1 MRPNPSIDFLRPET
15 SYCGEFVVEFSRIM
29 FKYLTI
35 IEKCGIFLVQKIY
48 LIFLYDG
55 GEKMRQHEQ
64 VKEFAVEDIIQLV
77 RKTDLSDLNTFLV
90 LNGGTGVG
98 KTTAIMNS
106 VLTELDTKFGHLQSM
121 LVVESR
127 SITVEQLRHKYGEAD
142 VCQRLGFANMI
153 KKGKVDYDWVV
164 IDECHGLFSEASF
177 AEDTVI
183 IGDWIKNRRTKQ
195 HIIFITANDEYFEEL
210 SKQFFS
216 DDSSFIYLF
225 PDFTKYVSNTYVK
238 EIQFVKTKNTNATL
252 DYFLAQQEDKKGI
265 IFLKSASKVK
275 DWYFK
280 LLDQKKNVAMLVS
293 RANQTALSLDITQA
307 KIAAKDLLIEL
318 SDGQSGLTLA
328 DLQDMADKQR
338 IADGKESL
346 FTALREEHLPEDI
359 NILIV
364 TDTLQEGMS
373 LTFPKIDYMIIDGYG
388 EVEIRQKVGRFR
400 GNLDQLFIIFNP
412 NNARRDFQI
421 QSDLFAHFRK
431 LQAEGDQV
439 ELAKQFGLMKGA
451 QFKIK
456 YLIER
461 AREDGTKSYE
471 VNEQAYLHL
480 LKDHKDYLH
489 LMGNTEEAVQEMYSY
504 LGATPSIIDPA
515 LIKFSNQRELVM
527 EIAERW
533 RGIPLKGPAQEALL
547 EDFKAMGITDKS
559 RHQITSLRGCTTI
572 FNEAGVRIAE
582 KQATTKDIEQWPQY
596 LTKVREKF
604 RVIV

>member
-1 MRPNPSIDFLRPET
+1 MRE
-15 SYCGEFVVEFSRIM
+15 
-29 FKYLTI
+29 
-35 IEKCGIFLVQKIY
+35 
-48 LIFLYDG
+48 
-55 GEKMRQHEQ
+55 HEQ
-64 VKEFAVEDIIQLV
+64 VKEFAVEDIIRLV
-77 RKTDLSDLNTFLV
+77 RETDLSDLNTFLV

-98 KTTAIMNS
+98 KTTAIMNN
-106 VLTELDTKFGHLQSM
+106 VLEELDHKFGHLQTM

-153 KKGKVDYDWVV
+153 RKGAIDYDWVV

-177 AEDTVI
+177 AEDTTI
-183 IGDWIKNRRTKQ
+183 IGDWIKNSRGNT

-210 SKQFFS
+210 STQFFS
-216 DDSSFIYLF
+216 EESNFIYLF

-238 EIQFVKTKNTNATL
+238 EIQFIKTRNTNMTL
-252 DYFLAQQEDKKGI
+252 DYFLAQQEGKRGI
-265 IFLKSASKVK
+265 VFLKSASKVK

-280 LLDQKKNVAMLVS
+280 LLDQKKGVAMLVS
-293 RANQTALSLDITQA
+293 RANQTSLSLDITQA
-307 KIAAKDLLIEL
+307 KTAAQNLMIEL
-318 SDGQSGLTLA
+318 SDGRSGLTLA

-346 FTALREEHLPEDI
+346 FEALRNEHLPDDI
-359 NILIV
+359 SILIV

-412 NNARRDFQI
+412 SNARRDFQI
-421 QSDLFAHFRK
+421 QSDMFAHFRQ
-431 LQAEGDQV
+431 LQAEGNQV
-439 ELAKQFGLMKGA
+439 ELAKQFGILKGA
-451 QFKIK
+451 QFKIR
-456 YLIER
+456 YINER
-461 AREDGTKSYE
+461 KHDDGSKSYE

-480 LKDHKDYLH
+480 IKDHKDYLH
-489 LMGNTEEAVQEMYSY
+489 LMGNTEEAVREMYSY
-504 LGATPSIIDPA
+504 LGAVPKLIDPN
-515 LIKFSNQRELVM
+515 LIRISNQKELIM

-547 EDFKAMGITDKS
+547 QDFAAMGIKDKS
-559 RHQITSLRGCTTI
+559 RHSINSLRGCTTL
-572 FNEAGVRIAE
+572 FADAGVIVAE
-582 KQATTKDIEQWPQY
+582 KQATLKDLEQWPQY

-604 RVIV
+604 RVIT

>member
-1 MRPNPSIDFLRPET
+1 MRE
-15 SYCGEFVVEFSRIM
+15 
-29 FKYLTI
+29 
-35 IEKCGIFLVQKIY
+35 
-48 LIFLYDG
+48 
-55 GEKMRQHEQ
+55 HEQ
-64 VKEFAVEDIIQLV
+64 VKEFAVDDIIKLV
-77 RKTDLSDLNTFLV
+77 RETDLSDINTFLV

-106 VLTELDTKFGHLQSM
+106 VLAELDKKIGRLQSM

-177 AEDTVI
+177 AEDTTVI
-183 IGDWIKNRRTKQ
+183 GEWIKYRRENQ

-216 DDSSFIYLF
+216 EECNFIYLF
-225 PDFTKYVSNTYVK
+225 PDFTKYYSNAYVK
-238 EIQFVKTKNTNATL
+238 EIQFLKTRNTNASL
-252 DYFLAQQEDKKGI
+252 EYFLGQKDKERKRGI
-265 IFLKSASKVK
+265 VFLKSASKVK

-280 LLDQKKNVAMLVS
+280 LLDQKKGVAMLVS
-293 RANQTALSLDITQA
+293 RANQTALSLDVNQA
-307 KIAAKDLLIEL
+307 QTAAKNLMIEL
-318 SDGQSGLTLA
+318 SDGRSGLTLA

-338 IADGKESL
+338 VADGKESL
-346 FTALREEHLPEDI
+346 FEALRNEHLPDDI
-359 NILIV
+359 SILIV

-412 NNARRDFQI
+412 SNARRDFQI
-421 QSDLFAHFRK
+421 QSDMFAHFRQ
-431 LQAEGDQV
+431 LQAEGNQV
-439 ELAKQFGLMKGA
+439 ELAKQFGILKGA
-451 QFKIK
+451 QFKVRYIN
-456 YLIER
+456 ER
-461 AREDGTKSYE
+461 LHQDGTKTYE

-480 LKDHKDYLH
+480 IKDHKDYLH
-489 LMGNTEEAVQEMYSY
+489 LMGNTEEAVREMYSY
-504 LGATPSIIDPA
+504 LGATPKLIDPND
-515 LIKFSNQRELVM
+515 IRVSNQKELIL

-547 EDFKAMGITDKS
+547 QDFKAMGITDKS
-559 RHQITSLRGCTTI
+559 RHQITSLRGCTSM
-572 FNEAGVRIAE
+572 FAEAGVTVTE
-582 KQATTKDIEQWPQY
+582 KQASTKDLEQWPQY
-596 LTKVREKF
+596 LSKIREKF
-604 RVIV
+604 RFIV

>member
-1 MRPNPSIDFLRPET
+1 MRE
-15 SYCGEFVVEFSRIM
+15 
-29 FKYLTI
+29 
-35 IEKCGIFLVQKIY
+35 
-48 LIFLYDG
+48 
-55 GEKMRQHEQ
+55 HEQ
-64 VKEFAVEDIIQLV
+64 VKEFAVEDIIRLV
-77 RKTDLSDLNTFLV
+77 RETDLSDLNTFLV

-98 KTTAIMNS
+98 KTTAIMNN
-106 VLTELDTKFGHLQSM
+106 VLEELDHKFGHLQTM

-153 KKGKVDYDWVV
+153 RKGTIDYDWVV

-177 AEDTVI
+177 AEDTTI
-183 IGDWIKNRRTKQ
+183 IGDWIKNGRKNT

-216 DDSSFIYLF
+216 DDSTFIYLF

-238 EIQFVKTKNTNATL
+238 EIQFVKTRNTTDTL
-252 DYFLAQQEDKKGI
+252 EYFLAQQEDKRGI

-280 LLDQKKNVAMLVS
+280 LLDRKKGVAMLVS
-293 RANQTALSLDITQA
+293 RANQTALSLDVNQA
-307 KIAAKDLLIEL
+307 HSAAKNLMLEL
-318 SDGQSGLTLA
+318 SEGRSGLTLA

-346 FTALREEHLPEDI
+346 FEALRREHLPNDI
-359 NILIV
+359 SILIV

-412 NNARRDFQI
+412 SNARRDFQI
-421 QSDLFAHFRK
+421 QSDMFAHFRK
-431 LQAEGDQV
+431 LQAEGNQV
-439 ELAKQFGLMKGA
+439 ELAKQFGILKGA
-451 QFKIK
+451 QFKVK
-456 YLIER
+456 YITER
-461 AREDGTKSYE
+461 PHEDGTKSYE

-480 LKDHKDYLH
+480 LRDHKDYLH
-489 LMGNTEEAVQEMYSY
+489 LMGNTEEAIKQMYSY
-504 LGATPSIIDPA
+504 LGATPKLVDPN
-515 LIKFSNQRELVM
+515 LIRVSNQKDLIL

-547 EDFKAMGITDKS
+547 QDFKAMGITDKS
-559 RHQITSLRGCTTI
+559 RHFITSLRGCTSL
-572 FNEAGVRIAE
+572 FAEAGVTVTD
-582 KQATTKDIEQWPQY
+582 KQATLKDIEQWPQY
-596 LTKVREKF
+596 LTKVREKY
-604 RVIV
+604 RVIT

>member
-1 MRPNPSIDFLRPET
+1 MRE
-15 SYCGEFVVEFSRIM
+15 
-29 FKYLTI
+29 
-35 IEKCGIFLVQKIY
+35 
-48 LIFLYDG
+48 
-55 GEKMRQHEQ
+55 HEQ
-64 VKEFAVEDIIQLV
+64 VKEFAVDDIIQLV
-77 RKTDLSDLNTFLV
+77 RKTDLSDKNTFLV

-98 KTTAIMNS
+98 KTTAIMNN
-106 VLTELDTKFGHLQSM
+106 VLQELDHKFGHLQTM

-127 SITVEQLRHKYGEAD
+127 SITVEQLRHKYDEAD

-153 KKGKVDYDWVV
+153 RKGAIDYDWVV

-177 AEDTVI
+177 AEDTTI
-183 IGDWIKNRRTKQ
+183 IGDWIKNGRTNQ

-216 DDSSFIYLF
+216 DDSTFIYLF

-238 EIQFVKTKNTNATL
+238 EIQFVKTRNTNMTL
-252 DYFLAQQEDKKGI
+252 DYFLAQLQDKKGI
-265 IFLKSASKVK
+265 VFLKSASKVK

-293 RANQTALSLDITQA
+293 RANQTALSLDIVQA
-307 KIAAKDLLIEL
+307 QSAAKNLMIEL

-346 FTALREEHLPEDI
+346 FEALRNEHLPNDI
-359 NILIV
+359 SILIV

-412 NNARRDFQI
+412 SNARRDFQI
-421 QSDLFAHFRK
+421 QSDMFAHFRK
-431 LQAEGDQV
+431 LQADGDQV
-439 ELAKQFGLMKGA
+439 ELAKQFGLLKGA
-451 QFKIK
+451 RFKVRYIN
-456 YLIER
+456 ER
-461 AREDGTKSYE
+461 KHEDGTKTYE

-480 LKDHKDYLH
+480 IKDHKDYLH
-489 LMGNTEEAVQEMYSY
+489 LMGNTEEAVREMYSY
-504 LGATPSIIDPA
+504 LGATPKLLDSNE
-515 LIKFSNQRELVM
+515 IKMSNQKETLL

-547 EDFKAMGITDKS
+547 QDFKAAGITDKS
-559 RHQITSLRGCTTI
+559 RHSINSLRGCTTL
-572 FNEAGVRIAE
+572 FNEAGVTITE
-582 KQATTKDIEQWPQY
+582 KQATLKDIDQWPQY
-596 LTKVREKF
+596 LTKVREKY
-604 RVIV
+604 RIIM

>member
-1 MRPNPSIDFLRPET
+1 MRE
-15 SYCGEFVVEFSRIM
+15 
-29 FKYLTI
+29 
-35 IEKCGIFLVQKIY
+35 
-48 LIFLYDG
+48 
-55 GEKMRQHEQ
+55 HEQ
-64 VKEFAVEDIIQLV
+64 VKEFAVDDIIRLV

-98 KTTAIMNS
+98 KTTTVMNN
-106 VLTELDTKFGHLQSM
+106 VLGELERKVGKVQSM

-127 SITVEQLRHKYGEAD
+127 SITVEQLRHKYGETD

-153 KKGKVDYDWVV
+153 RKNNVDYDWVV

-177 AEDTVI
+177 AEDTTI
-183 IGDWIKNRRTKQ
+183 IGDWIKNCRTKQ
-195 HIIFITANDEYFEEL
+195 HIIFITANDEYFEDL

-216 DDSSFIYLF
+216 DDYSFIYLF
-225 PDFTKYVSNTYVK
+225 PDFTKYVSSTYVK
-238 EIQFVKTKNTNATL
+238 EIQFIKTKNTNATL
-252 DYFLAQQEDKKGI
+252 DYFIAQEEGKKGI

-280 LLDQKKNVAMLVS
+280 LLNLKMNVAMLVS
-293 RANQTALSLDITQA
+293 RANQTSLSLNTTQA
-307 KIAAKDLLIEL
+307 DIAAKNLLLDLSNGEA
-318 SDGQSGLTLA
+318 GLTLA
-328 DLQDMADKQR
+328 DLQELADKQR

-346 FTALREEHLPEDI
+346 FEALTNEHLPEDI
-359 NILIV
+359 SILIV

-400 GNLDQLFIIFNP
+400 GNLDQLFIVFNP

-421 QSDLFAHFRK
+421 QSDMFAHFRK

-439 ELAKQFGLMKGA
+439 ELAKQFGILKGA
-451 QFKIK
+451 RFKVK
-456 YLIER
+456 YIIER
-461 AREDGTKSYE
+461 QLADGAKKYE

-504 LGATPSIIDPA
+504 LGTTPKLVDPN
-515 LIKFSNQRELVM
+515 LIRISNQKELIL

-547 EDFKAMGITDKS
+547 QDFKAMGITDKS
-559 RHQITSLRGCTTI
+559 RHTINSLRGCTTL
-572 FNEAGVRIAE
+572 FNEAGIVVAE
-582 KQATTKDIEQWPQY
+582 KQASLKDLEQWPQY
-596 LTKVREKF
+596 LAKVREKF
-604 RVIV
+604 RVIT

>member
-1 MRPNPSIDFLRPET
+1 MRE
-15 SYCGEFVVEFSRIM
+15 
-29 FKYLTI
+29 
-35 IEKCGIFLVQKIY
+35 
-48 LIFLYDG
+48 
-55 GEKMRQHEQ
+55 HEQ
-64 VKEFAVEDIIQLV
+64 VKEFAVEDIIRLV
-77 RKTDLSDLNTFLV
+77 RETDLSDLNTFLV

-98 KTTAIMNS
+98 KTTAIMNN
-106 VLTELDTKFGHLQSM
+106 VLEELDHKFGHLQTM

-177 AEDTVI
+177 AEDTTI
-183 IGDWIKNRRTKQ
+183 IGNWIKYQRENT

-216 DDSSFIYLF
+216 EDSSFIYLF

-238 EIQFVKTKNTNATL
+238 EIQFVKTRNTNMTL
-252 DYFLAQQEDKKGI
+252 EYFLAQQEGKRGI
-265 IFLKSASKVK
+265 VFLKSASKVK

-280 LLDQKKNVAMLVS
+280 LLDQKKGVAMLVS
-293 RANQTALSLDITQA
+293 RANQTALSLDVNQA
-307 KIAAKDLLIEL
+307 HIAAKDLMLEL
-318 SDGQSGLTLA
+318 SDGRSGLTLA

-346 FTALREEHLPEDI
+346 FEALRNEHLPDDI
-359 NILIV
+359 SILIV

-400 GNLDQLFIIFNP
+400 GNLGQLFIIFNP
-412 NNARRDFQI
+412 SNARRDFQI
-421 QSDLFAHFRK
+421 QSDMFAHFRK
-431 LQAEGDQV
+431 LQAEGNQV
-439 ELAKQFGLMKGA
+439 ELAKQFGILKGA
-451 QFKIK
+451 QFKIR
-456 YLIER
+456 YINER
-461 AREDGTKSYE
+461 LREDGSKSYE

-480 LKDHKDYLH
+480 IKDHKDYLH

-504 LGATPSIIDPA
+504 LGATPKLIDPNV
-515 LIKFSNQRELVM
+515 IRISNQKESIM

-547 EDFKAMGITDKS
+547 QDFKAMGITDKS
-559 RHQITSLRGCTTI
+559 RHQITSLRGCTTM
-572 FNEAGVRIAE
+572 FAEAGVTVAE
-582 KQATTKDIEQWPQY
+582 KQATLKDLQQWPQY
-596 LTKVREKF
+596 LMKVREKF
-604 RVIV
+604 RVIT

>member
-1 MRPNPSIDFLRPET
+1 MRE
-15 SYCGEFVVEFSRIM
+15 
-29 FKYLTI
+29 
-35 IEKCGIFLVQKIY
+35 
-48 LIFLYDG
+48 
-55 GEKMRQHEQ
+55 HEQ
-64 VKEFAVEDIIQLV
+64 VKEFAMNDIIELV
-77 RKTDLSDLNTFLV
+77 RKTDLSDINTFLV

-98 KTTAIMNS
+98 KTTAIMNN
-106 VLTELDTKFGHLQSM
+106 VLGELDKKFKHMQTM

-142 VCQRLGFANMI
+142 VCQRMGFANMI
-153 KKGKVDYDWVV
+153 KRDSVDYDWVV

-177 AEDTVI
+177 AEDTTI
-183 IGDWIKNRRTKQ
+183 IGDWIKNRRTRQ
-195 HIIFITANDEYFEEL
+195 HIIFITANDEYFEDL

-216 DDSSFIYLF
+216 EDCSFIYLF

-238 EIQFVKTKNTNATL
+238 EIQFIKTKNTNATL
-252 DYFLAQQEDKKGI
+252 DYFIAQEEGKKGI

-280 LLDQKKNVAMLVS
+280 LLNLKMKVAMLVS
-293 RANQTALSLDITQA
+293 KANQTSLSLNPSQA
-307 KIAAKDLLIEL
+307 DIAAKDLLLDL
-318 SDGQSGLTLA
+318 SGGEAGLTLA
-328 DLQDMADKQR
+328 DLQNLADKQR
-338 IADGKESL
+338 VAEGKESL
-346 FTALREEHLPEDI
+346 FEALAQEHLPEDI
-359 NILIV
+359 SILIV

-421 QSDLFAHFRK
+421 QSDMFAHFRK
-431 LQAEGDQV
+431 LQAEGNQV
-439 ELAKQFGLMKGA
+439 ELAKQFGVLKGA
-451 QFKIK
+451 RFKVK
-456 YLIER
+456 YIVER
-461 AREDGTKSYE
+461 QLDNGTKKYE

-489 LMGNTEEAVQEMYSY
+489 LMGNTEEAIQEMYSY
-504 LGATPSIIDPA
+504 LGSAPKMLDPEV
-515 LIKFSNQRELVM
+515 IRISNQKDLIL

-547 EDFKAMGITDKS
+547 QDFKSMGITDKS
-559 RHQITSLRGCTTI
+559 RHQISSLRGCTSLFEEVGVTI
-572 FNEAGVRIAE
+572 AA
-582 KQATTKDIEQWPQY
+582 KQATLKDIEQWPQY
-596 LTKVREKF
+596 LVKVREKF

>member
-1 MRPNPSIDFLRPET
+1 MRE
-15 SYCGEFVVEFSRIM
+15 
-29 FKYLTI
+29 
-35 IEKCGIFLVQKIY
+35 
-48 LIFLYDG
+48 
-55 GEKMRQHEQ
+55 HEQ

-98 KTTAIMNS
+98 KTTAIMNN
-106 VLTELDTKFGHLQSM
+106 VLEELDKKFGKLQTM

-127 SITVEQLRHKYGEAD
+127 SITVEQLRHKYGEVD

-153 KKGKVDYDWVV
+153 KKGNIDYDWVV

-177 AEDTVI
+177 AEDTTVI
-183 IGDWIKNRRTKQ
+183 GEWIKYRRKNT

-238 EIQFVKTKNTNATL
+238 EIQFIKTKNTNATL
-252 DYFLAQQEDKKGI
+252 DYFLEQQEGKRGI
-265 IFLKSASKVK
+265 VFLKSASKVK

-280 LLDQKKNVAMLVS
+280 LLDQKKGVAMLVS
-293 RANQTALSLDITQA
+293 RANQTALSLDVSQA
-307 KIAAKDLLIEL
+307 QIAAKDLLLEL
-318 SDGQSGLTLA
+318 SDGKSGLTLA

-346 FTALREEHLPEDI
+346 FEALRNEHLPDDI
-359 NILIV
+359 SILIV

-400 GNLDQLFIIFNP
+400 GNLDQLYIIFNP
-412 NNARRDFQI
+412 SSARRDFQI
-421 QSDLFAHFRK
+421 QSDMFAHFRK
-431 LQAEGDQV
+431 LQAEGNQV
-439 ELAKQFGLMKGA
+439 ELAKQFGILKGA
-451 QFKIK
+451 RFKVK
-456 YLIER
+456 YITER
-461 AREDGTKSYE
+461 NRDDGSKSYE

-480 LKDHKDYLH
+480 LRDHKDYLH
-489 LMGNTEEAVQEMYSY
+489 LMGNTEEAVKEMYSY
-504 LGATPSIIDPA
+504 LGATPKLVDPNV
-515 LIKFSNQRELVM
+515 IRVSNQKDLIL

-547 EDFKAMGITDKS
+547 QDFKAMGITDKS
-559 RHQITSLRGCTTI
+559 RHSIGSLRGCTTMFAECGI
-572 FNEAGVRIAE
+572 TVAE
-582 KQATTKDIEQWPQY
+582 KQATLKDIEQWPQY

-604 RVIV
+604 RVIT

>member
-1 MRPNPSIDFLRPET
+1 MREHKQI
-15 SYCGEFVVEFSRIM
+15 
-29 FKYLTI
+29 
-35 IEKCGIFLVQKIY
+35 
-48 LIFLYDG
+48 
-55 GEKMRQHEQ
+55 
-64 VKEFAVEDIIQLV
+64 KEFAVEDIIQLV

-106 VLTELDTKFGHLQSM
+106 VLEELDHQFKKLQTM

-127 SITVEQLRHKYGEAD
+127 SITVEQLRHKYGETD

-153 KKGKVDYDWVV
+153 KRGNVDYDWVV

-177 AEDTVI
+177 AEDTTI
-183 IGDWIKNRRTKQ
+183 IGEWIRSGRKNT
-195 HIIFITANDEYFEEL
+195 HVIFITANDEYFEEL

-216 DDSSFIYLF
+216 EDSSFIYLF
-225 PDFTKYVSNTYVK
+225 PDFTEYVSQTYVK
-238 EIQFVKTKNTNATL
+238 EIQFIKTKNTNATL
-252 DYFLAQQEDKKGI
+252 DYFLDQQEGKRGI
-265 IFLKSASKVK
+265 VFLKSASKVK

-280 LLDQKKNVAMLVS
+280 LLDQKKGVAMLVS
-293 RANQTALSLDITQA
+293 RANQTALSLDVNQA
-307 KIAAKDLLIEL
+307 SIAAKDLLLEL
-318 SDGQSGLTLA
+318 SEGRSGLTLA

-338 IADGKESL
+338 VADGKESL
-346 FTALREEHLPEDI
+346 FDALREEHLPEDI

-412 NNARRDFQI
+412 NNAKRDFQI
-421 QSDLFAHFRK
+421 QSDMFAHFRK
-431 LQAEGDQV
+431 LQAEGNQV
-439 ELAKQFGLMKGA
+439 ELAKQFGILKGA
-451 QFKIK
+451 QFKVK
-456 YLIER
+456 YIVER
-461 AREDGTKSYE
+461 ITDSGKRYE

-504 LGATPSIIDPA
+504 LGASPTILDPSIIR
-515 LIKFSNQRELVM
+515 ISNQKELIL

-547 EDFKAMGITDKS
+547 QDFKAMGVTDKS
-559 RHQITSLRGCTTI
+559 RHPVTSLRGCTSL
-572 FNEAGVRIAE
+572 FEEVGVTVTS
-582 KQATTKDIEQWPQY
+582 KQATTKDVEQWPQY
-596 LTKVREKF
+596 LTKLREKY

>member
-1 MRPNPSIDFLRPET
+1 
-15 SYCGEFVVEFSRIM
+15 
-29 FKYLTI
+29 
-35 IEKCGIFLVQKIY
+35 
-48 LIFLYDG
+48 
-55 GEKMRQHEQ
+55 MRQHEQ
-64 VKEFAVEDIIQLV
+64 VKEFAVEDIIRLV
-77 RKTDLSDLNTFLV
+77 RETDLSNLNTFLV

-106 VLTELDTKFGHLQSM
+106 VLTELDHKFGHLQTM

-153 KKGKVDYDWVV
+153 KKGNVDYDWVV

-177 AEDTVI
+177 AEDTTI
-183 IGDWIKNRRTKQ
+183 IGDWIKNRRKNT

-216 DDSSFIYLF
+216 EESSFIYLF

-238 EIQFVKTKNTNATL
+238 EIQFIKTRNTTETL
-252 DYFLAQQEDKKGI
+252 DYFLAQLEDKKGI
-265 IFLKSASKVK
+265 VFLKSASKVK

-293 RANQTALSLDITQA
+293 RANQTSLSLDINQA
-307 KIAAKDLLIEL
+307 AIAAKDLMIEL

-346 FTALREEHLPEDI
+346 FEALRNEHLPDDI
-359 NILIV
+359 SILIV

-412 NNARRDFQI
+412 SNARRDFQI
-421 QSDLFAHFRK
+421 QSDMFAHFRK
-431 LQAEGDQV
+431 LQADGNQV
-439 ELAKQFGLMKGA
+439 ELAKQFGLLKGA
-451 QFKIK
+451 RFKVKYITERIK
-456 YLIER
+456 
-461 AREDGTKSYE
+461 EDGAKTYE

-489 LMGNTEEAVQEMYSY
+489 LMGNTEEAVKEMYSY
-504 LGATPSIIDPA
+504 LGATPKLLDPG
-515 LIKFSNQRELVM
+515 LIRMSNQKDTIL

-547 EDFKAMGITDKS
+547 QDFKAMGITDKS
-559 RHQITSLRGCTTI
+559 RHQITSLRGCTSM
-572 FNEAGVRIAE
+572 FDECGVTVVE
-582 KQATTKDIEQWPQY
+582 KQATKKDLEQWPQY
-596 LTKVREKF
+596 LIKIREKF
-604 RVIV
+604 RVII

>member
-1 MRPNPSIDFLRPET
+1 MRE
-15 SYCGEFVVEFSRIM
+15 
-29 FKYLTI
+29 
-35 IEKCGIFLVQKIY
+35 
-48 LIFLYDG
+48 
-55 GEKMRQHEQ
+55 HEQ
-64 VKEFAVEDIIQLV
+64 IKEFAVEDIIQLV

-98 KTTAIMNS
+98 KTTAIMNN
-106 VLTELDTKFGHLQSM
+106 VLEELDHKFGHLQTM

-153 KKGKVDYDWVV
+153 KKGNVDYDWVV

-177 AEDTVI
+177 AEDTTI
-183 IGDWIKNRRTKQ
+183 IGDWIKYHRGNT

-216 DDSSFIYLF
+216 EDSSFIYLF

-238 EIQFVKTKNTNATL
+238 EIQFVKTKNTNMTL
-252 DYFLAQQEDKKGI
+252 DYFLEQQEGKRGI
-265 IFLKSASKVK
+265 VFLKSASKVK

-280 LLDQKKNVAMLVS
+280 LLDQKKGVAMLVS
-293 RANQTALSLDITQA
+293 RANQTALSLDVAQA
-307 KIAAKDLLIEL
+307 EIAAKDLLLEL
-318 SDGQSGLTLA
+318 SDGKNGLTLA

-346 FTALREEHLPEDI
+346 FEALRNEHLPDDI
-359 NILIV
+359 SILIV

-400 GNLDQLFIIFNP
+400 GNLDQLYIIFNP
-412 NNARRDFQI
+412 SNARRDFQI
-421 QSDLFAHFRK
+421 QSDMFAHFRK
-431 LQAEGDQV
+431 LQADGNQV
-439 ELAKQFGLMKGA
+439 ELAKQFGILKGA

-456 YLIER
+456 YINER
-461 AREDGTKSYE
+461 KHDDGSKTYE

-489 LMGNTEEAVQEMYSY
+489 LMGNTEEAVKEMYSY
-504 LGATPSIIDPA
+504 LGAVPKLVDPN
-515 LIKFSNQRELVM
+515 LIRISNQKDLIL

-547 EDFKAMGITDKS
+547 QDFNAMGITDKS
-559 RHQITSLRGCTTI
+559 RHVIGSLRGCTSM
-572 FNEAGVRIAE
+572 FNECGIIVTE
-582 KQATTKDIEQWPQY
+582 KQATLKDIEQWPQY

-604 RVIV
+604 RVII

>member
-1 MRPNPSIDFLRPET
+1 
-15 SYCGEFVVEFSRIM
+15 
-29 FKYLTI
+29 
-35 IEKCGIFLVQKIY
+35 
-48 LIFLYDG
+48 
-55 GEKMRQHEQ
+55 MRQHEQ
-64 VKEFAVEDIIQLV
+64 VKEFAVEDIIALV

-98 KTTAIMNS
+98 KTTAIMNN
-106 VLTELDTKFGHLQSM
+106 VLQELDHKFNHLQTM

-142 VCQRLGFANMI
+142 VCQRMGFANMI
-153 KKGKVDYDWVV
+153 KKHSVDYDWVV

-177 AEDTVI
+177 AEDTTI
-183 IGDWIKNRRTKQ
+183 IGDWIKNGRKNT

-238 EIQFVKTKNTNATL
+238 EIQFIKTKNTNSTL
-252 DYFLAQQEDKKGI
+252 DYFLAQEEGKKGI

-293 RANQTALSLDITQA
+293 RANQTSLSLDVTQA

-318 SDGQSGLTLA
+318 SDGQSGLTLS

-346 FTALREEHLPEDI
+346 FEALRNEHLPDDI
-359 NILIV
+359 SILIV

-421 QSDLFAHFRK
+421 QSDMFAHFRK
-431 LQAEGDQV
+431 LQADGNQV
-439 ELAKQFGLMKGA
+439 ELAKQFGILKGA
-451 QFKIK
+451 QFKVK
-456 YLIER
+456 YITER
-461 AREDGTKSYE
+461 AREDGSKAYE

-489 LMGNTEEAVQEMYSY
+489 LMGNTEEAVKEMYSY
-504 LGATPSIIDPA
+504 LGATPKLIDPNVVR
-515 LIKFSNQRELVM
+515 ISNQKELLI

-547 EDFKAMGITDKS
+547 QDFKAMGIRDKS
-559 RHQITSLRGCTTI
+559 RHSITSLRGCTTM
-572 FNEAGVRIAE
+572 FAEAGITVTD
-582 KQATTKDIEQWPQY
+582 KQASLKDLEQWPQY
-596 LTKVREKF
+596 LTKLREKY

>member
-1 MRPNPSIDFLRPET
+1 MREHT
-15 SYCGEFVVEFSRIM
+15 
-29 FKYLTI
+29 
-35 IEKCGIFLVQKIY
+35 
-48 LIFLYDG
+48 
-55 GEKMRQHEQ
+55 Q
-64 VKEFAVEDIIQLV
+64 VKEFAVRDIIELV
-77 RKTDLSDLNTFLV
+77 RKTDLSDMNTFLV

-106 VLTELDTKFGHLQSM
+106 VLAELDKKFAHLQSM

-127 SITVEQLRHKYGEAD
+127 SITAEQLRHRYGETD

-153 KKGKVDYDWVV
+153 KKGSVDYDWVV
-164 IDECHGLFSEASF
+164 IDECHGIFSEASF
-177 AEDTVI
+177 AEDTTI
-183 IGDWIKNRRTKQ
+183 IGEWIRSGRTHQ

-216 DDSSFIYLF
+216 DNCSFIYLF

-238 EIQFVKTKNTNATL
+238 EIQFVKTRNTNETL
-252 DYFLAQQEDKKGI
+252 AYFLAQEESRKGI
-265 IFLKSASKVK
+265 VFLKSASKVK

-280 LLDQKKNVAMLVS
+280 LLSEKKNVAMLVS
-293 RANQTALSLDITQA
+293 RANQTSLSLDINQA
-307 KIAAKDLLIEL
+307 AIAAKDLMLEL

-328 DLQDMADKQR
+328 DLQEVADKQR

-346 FTALREEHLPEDI
+346 FEALREEHLPSDI
-359 NILIV
+359 DILIV

-412 NNARRDFQI
+412 NTAQRDFQV

-431 LQAEGDQV
+431 LQAEGNQV

-451 QFKIK
+451 RFKIK
-456 YLIER
+456 YIVER
-461 AREDGTKSYE
+461 QTENGAKTYE

-480 LKDHKDYLH
+480 LKDHRDYLH
-489 LMGNTEEAVQEMYSY
+489 LMSNTEEAIQEMYSY
-504 LGATPSIIDPA
+504 LGTIPKLVDPNE
-515 LIKFSNQRELVM
+515 IRISNQKDLIL

-547 EDFKAMGITDKS
+547 QDFKAMGITDKS
-559 RHQITSLRGCTTI
+559 RHSINSLRGCTTM
-572 FNEAGVRIAE
+572 FAEAGITVSE
-582 KQATTKDIEQWPQY
+582 KQASIKDVQQWPQY
-596 LTKVREKF
+596 LQKAREKF
-604 RVIV
+604 RIIM

>member
-1 MRPNPSIDFLRPET
+1 
-15 SYCGEFVVEFSRIM
+15 
-29 FKYLTI
+29 
-35 IEKCGIFLVQKIY
+35 
-48 LIFLYDG
+48 
-55 GEKMRQHEQ
+55 MRQHEQ
-64 VKEFAVEDIIQLV
+64 VKEFAMNDIIELV
-77 RKTDLSDLNTFLV
+77 RKTDLSNPNTFLV

-98 KTTAIMNS
+98 KTTAIMNN
-106 VLTELDTKFGHLQSM
+106 VLQELDKKFKHLQTM

-153 KKGKVDYDWVV
+153 RKGKVDYDWVV

-177 AEDTVI
+177 AEDTTV
-183 IGDWIKNRRTKQ
+183 IGDWIKNGRGDT

-216 DDSSFIYLF
+216 DESTFIYLF

-238 EIQFVKTKNTNATL
+238 EIQFIKTKNTNNTL
-252 DYFLAQQEDKKGI
+252 EYFLQQQESKRGI
-265 IFLKSASKVK
+265 VFLKSASKVK

-280 LLDQKKNVAMLVS
+280 LLDQKKGVAMLVS
-293 RANQTALSLDITQA
+293 RANQTSLSLDVNQA
-307 KIAAKDLLIEL
+307 HTAARSLMIEL
-318 SDGQSGLTLA
+318 SEGKSGLTLA

-346 FTALREEHLPEDI
+346 FEALRAEHLPDDI
-359 NILIV
+359 SILIV

-412 NNARRDFQI
+412 SNARRDFQI
-421 QSDLFAHFRK
+421 QSDMFAHFRK
-431 LQAEGDQV
+431 LQAEGNQV
-439 ELAKQFGLMKGA
+439 ELAKQFGILKGA
-451 QFKIK
+451 QFKVRYIT
-456 YLIER
+456 ER
-461 AREDGTKSYE
+461 LKEDGSKAYE

-489 LMGNTEEAVQEMYSY
+489 LMNNTEEAVKEMYSY
-504 LGATPSIIDPA
+504 LGATPKLVDPG
-515 LIKFSNQRELVM
+515 LIRMSNQKDLVL

-533 RGIPLKGPAQEALL
+533 RGIPLKGPAQEALIQ
-547 EDFKAMGITDKS
+547 DFKALGITDKQ
-559 RHQITSLRGCTTI
+559 RHSISSLRGCTTM
-572 FNEAGVRIAE
+572 FAEAGITVTE
-582 KQATTKDIEQWPQY
+582 KQASLKDLEQWPQY
-596 LTKVREKF
+596 LTKVREKY
-604 RVIV
+604 RVII

>member
-1 MRPNPSIDFLRPET
+1 MRE
-15 SYCGEFVVEFSRIM
+15 
-29 FKYLTI
+29 
-35 IEKCGIFLVQKIY
+35 
-48 LIFLYDG
+48 
-55 GEKMRQHEQ
+55 HEQ
-64 VKEFAVEDIIQLV
+64 VKEFAVNDIIELV

-106 VLTELDTKFGHLQSM
+106 VLQELEKKTGKLQQM

-127 SITVEQLRHKYGEAD
+127 SITVEQLRHKYSETD

-153 KKGKVDYDWVV
+153 QKNAVDYDWVV

-177 AEDTVI
+177 AEDTTI

-195 HIIFITANDEYFEEL
+195 HIIFITANDEYFEDL

-216 DDSSFIYLF
+216 DDYSFIYLF

-238 EIQFVKTKNTNATL
+238 EIQFIKTKNTNATL
-252 DYFLAQQEDKKGI
+252 DYFLAQEEGKKGI

-280 LLDQKKNVAMLVS
+280 LLNLKMNVAMLVS
-293 RANQTALSLDITQA
+293 RANQTSLSLNTTQA
-307 KIAAKDLLIEL
+307 DIAAKNLLLDLSQGEA
-318 SDGQSGLTLA
+318 GLTLA
-328 DLQDMADKQR
+328 DLQDLADKQR

-346 FTALREEHLPEDI
+346 FEALAHEHLPDDI
-359 NILIV
+359 SILIV

-400 GNLDQLFIIFNP
+400 GNLDKLYIIFNP
-412 NNARRDFQI
+412 SNARRDFQI
-421 QSDLFAHFRK
+421 QSDMFAHFRK
-431 LQAEGDQV
+431 LQAEGNQV
-439 ELAKQFGLMKGA
+439 ELAKQFGILKGA
-451 QFKIK
+451 RFKIK
-456 YLIER
+456 YIVER
-461 AREDGTKSYE
+461 RLDDGAKRYE

-504 LGATPSIIDPA
+504 LGTTPKIVDPN
-515 LIKFSNQRELVM
+515 LIKISNQKDLILEV
-527 EIAERW
+527 AERW
-533 RGIPLKGPAQEALL
+533 KGIPLKGPAQEALL
-547 EDFKAMGITDKS
+547 QDFKAMGITDKS
-559 RHQITSLRGCTTI
+559 RHTITSLRGCTTL
-572 FNEAGVRIAE
+572 FNDAGVTVTE
-582 KQATTKDIEQWPQY
+582 KQASLKDLEQWPQY
-596 LTKVREKF
+596 LQKVREKY
-604 RVIV
+604 RLIV

>member
-1 MRPNPSIDFLRPET
+1 
-15 SYCGEFVVEFSRIM
+15 
-29 FKYLTI
+29 
-35 IEKCGIFLVQKIY
+35 
-48 LIFLYDG
+48 
-55 GEKMRQHEQ
+55 MRQHEQ

-98 KTTAIMNS
+98 KTTAIMNN
-106 VLTELDTKFGHLQSM
+106 VLQELDHKFGHLQTM

-127 SITVEQLRHKYGEAD
+127 SITVDQLRHKYGEAD

-153 KKGKVDYDWVV
+153 RRGPIDYDWVV

-177 AEDTVI
+177 AEDTTI
-183 IGDWIKNRRTKQ
+183 IGDWIKNGRENT

-210 SKQFFS
+210 STQFFS
-216 DDSSFIYLF
+216 EESNFIYLF

-238 EIQFVKTKNTNATL
+238 EIQFVKTRNTALTL
-252 DYFLAQQEDKKGI
+252 EYFLAQQEGRRGI
-265 IFLKSASKVK
+265 VFLKSASKVK

-280 LLDQKKNVAMLVS
+280 LLDQKKGVAMLVS
-293 RANQTALSLDITQA
+293 RANQTALSLDINQA
-307 KIAAKDLLIEL
+307 QAAARNFLLDV
-318 SDGQSGLTLA
+318 SNGSSGLTLA

-346 FTALREEHLPEDI
+346 FDALRAEHLPDDI
-359 NILIV
+359 SILIV

-400 GNLDQLFIIFNP
+400 GNLDQLYIIFNP

-421 QSDLFAHFRK
+421 QSDMFAHFRK

-439 ELAKQFGLMKGA
+439 ELAKQYGLLKGA
-451 QFKIK
+451 QFKIH
-456 YLIER
+456 YINER
-461 AREDGTKSYE
+461 RRTDGTKSYE

-489 LMGNTEEAVQEMYSY
+489 LMGNTEEAVREMYSY
-504 LGATPSIIDPA
+504 LGAVPKLIDPND
-515 LIKFSNQRELVM
+515 IRISNQKELVL

-547 EDFKAMGITDKS
+547 QDFKAMGITDKQ
-559 RHQITSLRGCTTI
+559 RHPITSLRGCTTL
-572 FNEAGVRIAE
+572 FNDAGVVVTDR
-582 KQATTKDIEQWPQY
+582 QATLKDLEQWPQY
-596 LTKVREKF
+596 LQKVREKY
-604 RVIV
+604 RIII

>member
-1 MRPNPSIDFLRPET
+1 MRE
-15 SYCGEFVVEFSRIM
+15 
-29 FKYLTI
+29 
-35 IEKCGIFLVQKIY
+35 
-48 LIFLYDG
+48 
-55 GEKMRQHEQ
+55 HEQ
-64 VKEFAVEDIIQLV
+64 IKEFAVEDIIQLV

-98 KTTAIMNS
+98 KTTAIMNN
-106 VLTELDTKFGHLQSM
+106 VLEELDHKFGHLQTM

-153 KKGKVDYDWVV
+153 KKGNVDYDWVV

-177 AEDTVI
+177 AEDTTI
-183 IGDWIKNRRTKQ
+183 IGDWIKYHRGNT

-216 DDSSFIYLF
+216 EDSSFIYLF

-238 EIQFVKTKNTNATL
+238 EIQFVKTKNTNMTL
-252 DYFLAQQEDKKGI
+252 DYFLEQQEGKRGI
-265 IFLKSASKVK
+265 VFLKSASKVK

-280 LLDQKKNVAMLVS
+280 LLDQKKGVAMLVS
-293 RANQTALSLDITQA
+293 RANQTALSLDVAQA
-307 KIAAKDLLIEL
+307 EIAAKDLLLEL
-318 SDGQSGLTLA
+318 SDGKNGLTLA

-346 FTALREEHLPEDI
+346 FEALRNEHLPDDI
-359 NILIV
+359 SILIV

-400 GNLDQLFIIFNP
+400 GNLDQLYIIFNP
-412 NNARRDFQI
+412 SNARRDFQI
-421 QSDLFAHFRK
+421 QSDMFAHFRK
-431 LQAEGDQV
+431 LQADGNQV
-439 ELAKQFGLMKGA
+439 ELAKQFGILKGA

-456 YLIER
+456 YINER
-461 AREDGTKSYE
+461 KHDDGSKTYE

-489 LMGNTEEAVQEMYSY
+489 LMGNTEEAVKEMYSY
-504 LGATPSIIDPA
+504 LGAVPKLVDPN
-515 LIKFSNQRELVM
+515 LIRISNQKDLIL

-547 EDFKAMGITDKS
+547 QDFNAMGITDKS
-559 RHQITSLRGCTTI
+559 RHVIGSLRGCTSM
-572 FNEAGVRIAE
+572 FNECGITVTE
-582 KQATTKDIEQWPQY
+582 KQATLKDIEQWPQY

-604 RVIV
+604 RVII